1 MTERDE
7 IKQGFERAFHRLRG
21 LPDAAR
27 VRVQSRFSQVL
38 LDETY
43 EIDRPRGPLKFVLLG

>member
-1 MTERDE
+1 VTERDE